1 MPVRINKGA
10 ALSALSLTPLI
21 DVVFLLLVFF
31 MVVSKFADEDR
42 EMDVILPSAS
52 EAKPLTAAPDE
63 LFVNID
69 RDGGFFV
76 DGKTLNLPELETML
90 AQSAAKD
97 PNRPVIIRADK
108 DVALQA
114 TVDVINACNK
124 VGYFSHSV
132 TIDGK

>member
-1 MPVRINKGA
+1 MAVRINKGS
-10 ALSALSLTPLI
+10 ALAALSLTPLI

-42 EMDVILPSAS
+42 EMDVVLPSAS
-52 EAKPLTAAPDE
+52 EAKPLTAVPDE

-69 RDGGFFV
+69 KNGGFFV
-76 DGKTLNLPELETML
+76 DGKTLNLVELEAML
-90 AQSAAKD
+90 GQSAAQN

-108 DVALQA
+108 DVALQS
-114 TVDVINACNK
+114 TVDVMNACNK
-124 VGYFSHSV
+124 VGYFSHTL